1 MLTGSCHCG
10 AVEIRRTHSGKAD
23 HVEISSRSMA
33 TSKAN
38 VSKTL
43 MNEKL
48 FDEYRIGIAP
58 VIHGSGRNLFRDG
71 SRPDRLQL
79 LEVRPLSRGCLILRH
94 KSNG

>member
-1 MLTGSCHCG
+1 
-10 AVEIRRTHSGKAD
+10 
-23 HVEISSRSMA
+23 MA

-48 FDEYRIGIAP
+48 FDEYRIRIAP
-58 VIHGSGRNLFRDG
+58 VIDASGRNLFRDG